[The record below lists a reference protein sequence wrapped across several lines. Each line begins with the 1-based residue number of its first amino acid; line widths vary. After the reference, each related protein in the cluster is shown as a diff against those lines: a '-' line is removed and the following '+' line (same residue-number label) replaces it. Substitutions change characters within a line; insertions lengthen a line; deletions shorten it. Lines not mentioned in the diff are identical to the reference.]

1 MRLRIKIVLASIAVA
16 LLSGQAAYAT
26 PQDDLQSVL
35 KRLDAAAV
43 KFKSTSA
50 DVEFDNVQTEP
61 IYNKDVDKG
70 VVYYQRNKAG
80 FQMAAHLSEEN
91 GRPVPKVY
99 VYSGGTVKLYE
110 KLTNQ
115 VTTLNKF
122 AQYQGWFEL
131 GFGASGKELGEKWE
145 VKYLGAETIDGA
157 KTEKLELVPKDSAI
171 KKNLPK
177 VTIWMDVDRAVS
189 VKQIFDE
196 GQGQSHTAVYS
207 NIKVNQSLPS
217 DAFTFKTDPNP
228 TYVNR

>member
-70 VVYYQRNKAG
+70 VVYYQRKGSG

-99 VYSGGTVKLYE
+99 VYSGGNVKLYE

-115 VTTLNKF
+115 VTTLSKF

-131 GFGASGKELGEKWE
+131 GFGASGNELADKWDI
-145 VKYLGAETIDGA
+145 KYLGPETVDGV
-157 KTEKLELVPKDSAI
+157 KTEKLELVPKDLSI

-217 DAFTFKTDPNP
+217 EAFTFKTDPNP